1 MIEFVYRKYV
11 VSKVNILFRHGSDH
25 DVRTLCNCYKEKI
38 DRFRTAIYGCNSP
51 SILQFQYRKAQA
63 KTVSHQLDDIHCPS

>member
-1 MIEFVYRKYV
+1 MYEHYAIATKRK
-11 VSKVNILFRHGSDH
+11 F
-25 DVRTLCNCYKEKI
+25 